1 MKLKAG
7 SLKRSTIN
15 LLLDWPREKE
25 KIQITRMRN
34 EIGNTA
40 TDPTEIKRIMKEYYE
55 QLHANK
61 LDKLDK
67 MDKFLERHKLPKL
80 TQEKNR

>member
-1 MKLKAG
+1 
-7 SLKRSTIN
+7 
-15 LLLDWPREKE
+15 
-25 KIQITRMRN
+25 MRN

-67 MDKFLERHKLPKL
+67 MDKLLERQKLPKQ

>member
-1 MKLKAG
+1 
-7 SLKRSTIN
+7 
-15 LLLDWPREKE
+15 
-25 KIQITRMRN
+25 
-34 EIGNTA
+34 
-40 TDPTEIKRIMKEYYE
+40 MKEYYG